1 MSPSRE
7 AELNDLVEELR
18 AEREH
23 WLRELEA
30 RQGVAHAI
38 SEHLAEPEDVAALG
52 AAQRDTDRLE
62 PMLERAARRVD
73 AIQRALERAVQGQLT
88 VCESCGGPIALERL
102 RALPQTT
109 LCVDCAR
116 ARERELHPAREE

>member
-1 MSPSRE
+1 MSPERE

-23 WLRELEA
+23 WLHELEK
-30 RQGVAHAI
+30 RQNLAHA
-38 SEHLAEPEDVAALG
+38 LAEDLVEPEDVATLG
-52 AAQRDTDRLE
+52 AAQRDADRLE

-73 AIQRALERAVQGQLT
+73 AIQHALERAVQGRLM

-109 LCVDCAR
+109 LCVNC
-116 ARERELHPAREE
+116 ARERERHPVDEE